1 MTVIAEPTPKRW
13 TKAEYHGL
21 LDFWGENSTRYELI
35 DGEIIQM
42 PPQKDEHA
50 FALRLVDYVV
60 RDVFKTGFVISIQMP
75 LDLSA
80 TSEPEPDIAVVKGDV
95 RSLKKHPRTAALI
108 IEISGAS
115 LDYDRQTKGSLY
127 ASRGIADYWIV
138 NLEEGTL
145 EVYRR
150 PAKDG
155 SARFGYSYA
164 DTKVLRKGDTISPLA
179 AAKTKIKVA
188 KILP

>member
-1 MTVIAEPTPKRW
+1 MTTIAEPTPKRW
-13 TKAEYHGL
+13 SKAEYHGL
-21 LDFWGENSTRYELI
+21 LDFWGENQTRYELI

-50 FALRLVDYVV
+50 FARSLVDYALRELFQSGFVV
-60 RDVFKTGFVISIQMP
+60 RIQSP

-80 TSEPEPDIAVVKGDV
+80 ASEPEPDVMVVKADV
-95 RSLKKHPRTAALI
+95 RTLKKHPRTASLI
-108 IEISGAS
+108 VEISGGS
-115 LDYDRQTKGSLY
+115 LEYDRQTKGSLY
-127 ASRGIADYWIV
+127 SSRGIADYWIV

-188 KILP
+188 RILP

>member
-13 TKAEYHGL
+13 TKAEYRSL
-21 LDFWGENSTRYELI
+21 MDWFGEDKLRYELI

-50 FALRLVDYVV
+50 FALRLVDYAL
-60 RDVFKTGFVISIQMP
+60 RQVFTDGFVISIQTP

-80 TSEPEPDIAVVKGDV
+80 ASEPEPDVMVVKG
-95 RSLKKHPRTAALI
+95 SLRAMKKHPRTAALI
-108 IEISGAS
+108 VEIAGGS

-138 NLEEGTL
+138 NLPDGVV

-150 PAKDG
+150 PVRDA
-155 SARFGYSYA
+155 SARFGYSFA
-164 DTKVLRKGDTISPLA
+164 ETKILRSGNSVSPLA
-179 AAKTKIKVA
+179 APRTKIKVA
-188 KILP
+188 RILP

>member
-1 MTVIAEPTPKRW
+1 MTIIAEPTPKRW
-13 TKAEYHGL
+13 TKTEYHGL
-21 LDFWGENSTRYELI
+21 LDFFGEDRARYELI

-50 FALRLVDYVV
+50 FAVRLMDYALRE
-60 RDVFKTGFVISIQMP
+60 VFKTGFVISIQSP
-75 LDLSA
+75 LDLSS
-80 TSEPEPDIAVVKGDV
+80 TSEPEPDVMVVKADV
-95 RSLKKHPRTAALI
+95 RTLKKHPRSAALI
-108 IEISGAS
+108 VEISGGS
-115 LDYDRQTKGSLY
+115 LEYDRQTKGSLY
-127 ASRGIADYWIV
+127 SSRGIADYWII
-138 NLEEGTL
+138 NLVEGTL

-179 AAKTKIKVA
+179 AAKAKIKVA